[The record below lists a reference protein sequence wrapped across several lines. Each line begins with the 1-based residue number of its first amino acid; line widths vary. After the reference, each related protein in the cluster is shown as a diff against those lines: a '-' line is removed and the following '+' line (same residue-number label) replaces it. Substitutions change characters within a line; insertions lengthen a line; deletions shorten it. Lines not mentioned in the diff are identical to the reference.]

1 MNEIII
7 TDVKK
12 YKKDN
17 LFYAYWKYEGK
28 EFMQTNTF
36 EMSNDYLKNIIIEN
50 YNLYSFEFDLF
61 NFANEYNEI
70 CKLNN
75 ENADMVYFLNGF
87 MNKKLNEEQ
96 RQNYHDCIIRGDFNK
111 DIPKIKQLFN

>member
-17 LFYAYWKYEGK
+17 LFYSYWKYQGK

-36 EMSNDYLKNIIIEN
+36 EMSNDYLKNIIN
-50 YNLYSFEFDLF
+50 YETINQSITGPYM
-61 NFANEYNEI
+61 AVGMY
-70 CKLNN
+70 
-75 ENADMVYFLNGF
+75 
-87 MNKKLNEEQ
+87 
-96 RQNYHDCIIRGDFNK
+96 
-111 DIPKIKQLFN
+111 

>member
-1 MNEIII
+1 MNKIVI
-7 TDVKK
+7 TDISK

-17 LFYAYWKYEGK
+17 LFYAYFKYEGK
-28 EFMQTNTF
+28 EFLQTNTF
-36 EMSNDYLKNIIIEN
+36 EMSDNYLKNIVREH
-50 YNLYSFEFDLF
+50 YNLYSFDFDLF

-87 MNKKLNEEQ
+87 MNKKLNEKQKED
-96 RQNYHDCIIRGDFNK
+96 YHNCIMRGDFNK